1 MPEDTASSDILSVG
15 FDTLLS
21 VNGKLRGHPDD
32 HAKLKC
38 GIPEA
43 ESLDSVG
50 MMTHFML
57 PENIYSFID
66 VELHMY
72 HKRSKT
78 SESRLTKVCQFR
90 PPRAPE

>member
-57 PENIYSFID
+57 PENNHSFID
-66 VELHMY
+66 AELHMY
-72 HKRSKT
+72 LPQAV
-78 SESRLTKVCQFR
+78 ENFR
-90 PPRAPE
+90 IAADQSVSISPSSCT